1 MATTAPAPATTC
13 CASRSADLQRLA
25 SRSADTQF
33 ETAGQSESAGIT
45 SGRTLIQCACR
56 NAQALSKR
64 IHYGKFVA
72 EAKFRSQTAKYA
84 ELIERQD
91 AEGIM
96 DALTDRLVELKVGFG
111 VLLQA

>member
-1 MATTAPAPATTC
+1 MPPGLLICNALHQ
-13 CASRSADLQRLA
+13 DLQTPISRQQVNRSLLA
-25 SRSADTQF
+25 SLPDGSSYNA
-33 ETAGQSESAGIT
+33 
-45 SGRTLIQCACR
+45 LC

-96 DALTDRLVELKVGFG
+96 DALTDRVVELKVGFG
-111 VLLQA
+111 VTQRGSGWRGQQPG